1 MAAADDNNLLYCPH
15 ISKLTYLEG
24 LNQYVTLRAQG
35 SHRPTGYRE
44 SRLRSDDSHSSD
56 RILGEYFASGNN
68 WFPTPGE
75 DVLPPY
81 SSTVSDP
88 SLTLQTIPVNLGPT
102 ITRLPVPRLKRKSS
116 ETFSDFGAPPKY
128 ARSLQSIHDSSFEI
142 EVRRQRLLFS
152 DVPSSPVAKTEV
164 HGDTDLD
171 PAHNLD
177 SIIDALELM
186 LPGIRLGERLRTLDS
201 LTPQI
206 VMDFLVENG
215 ILAYVSSGVN
225 SSLFF
230 FFDTRPPQHTYSRRS
245 PVFRC
250 RENQISTLCFLSQRV
265 EPMRKRDLLY
275 FQQAECFSSS
285 HATRLYRDSPP

>member
-1 MAAADDNNLLYCPH
+1 MAAADDNNPLYCPH
-15 ISKLTYLEG
+15 ISKSTYLEG
-24 LNQYVTLRAQG
+24 LSQYVTLRGAQG
-35 SHRPTGYRE
+35 SHRPSGYRG

-81 SSTVSDP
+81 SSTVTDP
-88 SLTLQTIPVNLGPT
+88 SLTLQTIPVILGPTTST
-102 ITRLPVPRLKRKSS
+102 ITRLPGPRLKRKSS

-142 EVRRQRLLFS
+142 EVRRHRLLFS
-152 DVPSSPVAKTEV
+152 DMPSSPVAKTEN

-177 SIIDALELM
+177 SIIDALELV
-186 LPGIRLGERLRTLDS
+186 LPGIRLGERLRTLDT

-206 VMDFLVENG
+206 IMDFLVENG
-215 ILAYVSSGVN
+215 ILIAYASSGVN
-225 SSLFF
+225 
-230 FFDTRPPQHTYSRRS
+230 
-245 PVFRC
+245 
-250 RENQISTLCFLSQRV
+250 
-265 EPMRKRDLLY
+265 
-275 FQQAECFSSS
+275 
-285 HATRLYRDSPP
+285 